1 MTDKEKAK
9 AYDEAIER
17 ANKVLLDCTK
27 EERNVVEYLHPELKE
42 SEGERMRKWIIN
54 YLSNRMLNSTI
65 LAEKENL
72 KKVID
77 YLEKQGEQKPSE
89 KIEPKFNAGDWI
101 LHCGTENT
109 YQVVGIKDNKYQMK
123 CNGNYTEEK
132 IADVERCARKWDIT
146 KDAKEGDVLVS
157 PLIGDD
163 KNGVQIFM
171 FKCLENRDY
180 ADNCVEFYSR
190 LCLGVFY
197 NNEEHYFMGTTK
209 SPVYPATKEQ
219 RNLFLKKMHDAGY
232 EWDSENKQLKK
243 LIKK

>member
-1 MTDKEKAK
+1 MTDKEKVK

-27 EERNVVEYLHPELKE
+27 EERNVVEYLHPELKKNE
-42 SEGERMRKWIIN
+42 DERIKKALLSHFSRYKGDEIFLNGITMEQIVGWI
-54 YLSNRMLNSTI
+54 
-65 LAEKENL
+65 
-72 KKVID
+72 
-77 YLEKQGEQKPSE
+77 EKQGKQKSAE
-89 KIEPKFNAGDWI
+89 KVEPKFKAGDWI
-101 LHCGTENT
+101 LHCGTEHT

-132 IADVERCARKWDIT
+132 IADVNRCARKWDIT
-146 KDAKEGDVLVS
+146 KDAKDGDVLVS

-197 NNEEHYFMGTTK
+197 NNEENYFMGTIK

-219 RNLFLKKMHDAGY
+219 RDLFFKKMHDAGY
-232 EWDSENKQLKK
+232 ELDAENKQLKK